1 MIALEVY
8 SDAIFYF
15 RADISKKIAA
25 IFFVF
30 VKLHNGLME
39 EKIQTHLENEFMTS
53 HFYEFLGSKKLK
65 TEPKSLEPQVAY
77 ILPFVR

>member
-25 IFFVF
+25 IFLVF
-30 VKLHNGLME
+30 VKLHNRDVSYLAYN
-39 EKIQTHLENEFMTS
+39 KIKNDKQAYDFLNI
-53 HFYEFLGSKKLK
+53 LGSKQLISWKK
-65 TEPKSLEPQVAY
+65 FYSFFEQ
-77 ILPFVR
+77 

>member
-1 MIALEVY
+1 M
-8 SDAIFYF
+8 
-15 RADISKKIAA
+15 
-25 IFFVF
+25 
-30 VKLHNGLME
+30 
-39 EKIQTHLENEFMTS
+39 QTHLENEFMTS

>member
-25 IFFVF
+25 IFLGVRQIAQQRRFIF
-30 VKLHNGLME
+30 SLYSF
-39 EKIQTHLENEFMTS
+39 EK
-53 HFYEFLGSKKLK
+53 
-65 TEPKSLEPQVAY
+65 
-77 ILPFVR
+77 

>member
-25 IFFVF
+25 IFLVF
-30 VKLHNGLME
+30 VKLHNRDVSYLAY
-39 EKIQTHLENEFMTS
+39 THLKND
-53 HFYEFLGSKKLK
+53 K
-65 TEPKSLEPQVAY
+65 
-77 ILPFVR
+77 

>member
-15 RADISKKIAA
+15 GADISKKIAT

-30 VKLHNGLME
+30 VKLHNGLIM
-39 EKIQTHLENEFMTS
+39 KNVHILI
-53 HFYEFLGSKKLK
+53 LK
-65 TEPKSLEPQVAY
+65 
-77 ILPFVR
+77 

>member
-25 IFFVF
+25 IFFGVRQ
-30 VKLHNGLME
+30 
-39 EKIQTHLENEFMTS
+39 IAQQTHHE
-53 HFYEFLGSKKLK
+53 KC
-65 TEPKSLEPQVAY
+65 AY
-77 ILPFVR
+77 TYT